1 MIFNIGFLANPTAG
15 QRLKRN
21 ITLNAVKS
29 HPAISKM
36 VKLVTA
42 GWGVRIISVII
53 TPREI
58 PTAKLE
64 NRTIKLCTVRIVTT
78 VLGFAPIARKTANS

>member
-1 MIFNIGFLANPTAG
+1 MIFNIGFLANLAAG

-21 ITLNAVKS
+21 IPAKAAES

-36 VKLVTA
+36 VKLVTT
-42 GWGVRIISVII
+42 GWGIRIMSVII

-58 PTAKLE
+58 PTARLE
-64 NRTIKLCTVRIVTT
+64 NRTIKLCTARMVTT